1 MRDRLRRYIDE
12 QLLNGRNGHI
22 ADHDD
27 LLESGIDSVGMMT
40 LVLFIEEEWKVAVPP
55 EDVIIENFQSV
66 ASIEAYLQT
75 RLSAAG

>member
-12 QLLNGRNGHI
+12 QLLNGRNGQI
-22 ADHDD
+22 ADQDD

-55 EDVIIENFQSV
+55 EDVILENFQSI

-75 RLSAAG
+75 RVSAAR

>member
-12 QLLNGRNGHI
+12 QLLNGRNTQI
-22 ADHDD
+22 ADQDD
-27 LLESGIDSVGMMT
+27 LLESGIDSVGMMA

-75 RLSAAG
+75 RMSAAG